1 MIKVKIVN
9 VEDAV
14 GSRLCQDLT
23 QIIPGEKK
31 GPRFRKGHLVTKED
45 IPVLLSMG
53 KVHLYVEEAQP
64 GMLHEEEAARL
75 LYALCANDYLAPSE
89 IKEGKI
95 EAVAQKEGLL
105 TVDRKRLF
113 QVNRF
118 GAMMI
123 ATKANFSR
131 LHAGETAA
139 GMRVIPLY
147 IEEAQMTALT
157 AAVGS
162 QPQLLTLHPFTP
174 KKVAIVTTGSEVFS
188 GRIKD
193 GFEPVLRQKLADF
206 PTEIIFHKLV
216 DDQKAAIVAAIK
228 DAEAAGADIILCTGG
243 MSVDADDLT
252 PGAIKDAA
260 AQLVSYG
267 TPVLPGAMFALA
279 YGKTGAAIM
288 GLPGAVIFA
297 PQTVFDLILPR
308 IMADITVT
316 KEDIAELGC
325 GGLL

>member
-1 MIKVKIVN
+1 MEMKIVT
-9 VEDAV
+9 VEEAV

-31 GPRFRKGHLVTKED
+31 GPRFRKGHLVTPAD

-53 KVHLYVEEAQP
+53 KAHLYVEEEQP
-64 GMLHEEEAARL
+64 GMLHEEDAARI
-75 LYALCANDYLAPSE
+75 LYSLCANDHLAPSE

-95 EAVAQKEGLL
+95 EAVAQADGVL
-105 TVDRKRLF
+105 TVDQEGLY

-118 GAMMI
+118 GEMMI
-123 ATKANFSR
+123 ATKADFSLLR
-131 LHAGETAA
+131 VGETAA

-147 IEEAQMTALT
+147 IEKKQMNGLT

-162 QPQLLTLHPFTP
+162 RAPLLTLHPFTL
-174 KKVAIVTTGSEVFS
+174 KKVAIVTTGSEVFH

-193 GFEPVLRQKLADF
+193 GFEPVLRQKLAAF
-206 PTEIIFHKLV
+206 PTEIVFHQVV
-216 DDQKAAIVAAIK
+216 DDQKAAIVAAIEK
-228 DAEAAGADIILCTGG
+228 AQAAGADIILCTGG

-252 PGAIKDAA
+252 LGAIKEAA
-260 AQLVSYG
+260 DRLVTYG

-279 YGKTGAAIM
+279 YSANGAAIM

-297 PQTVFDLILPR
+297 AQTVFDLILPR
-308 IMADITVT
+308 IMADIPVT
-316 KEDIAELGC
+316 KVDIARLGC